1 MTKAKELATI
11 VLDNIE
17 AGRSEWQEFRKSVW
31 DLCDAVLSE
40 PDEPEK
46 LKGWIE
52 CTSTFYDNDR
62 VVLINIRDIS
72 SIYIINDPKDH
83 VLNAKTGICLRRSEE
98 VYYVK
103 ESYDEL
109 KQKIKEAS

>member
-1 MTKAKELATI
+1 MLSKKDLIEKLRQATREDCSHYGLLEGAM
-11 VLDNIE
+11 VFLMSLPD
-17 AGRSEWQEFRKSVW
+17 
-31 DLCDAVLSE
+31 SE
-40 PDEPEK
+40 PEP

-72 SIYIINDPKDH
+72 SIFIINDPKDH
-83 VLNAKTGICLRRSEE
+83 ALNALTGICLRRAEE
-98 VYYVK
+98 VYNVK
-103 ESYDEL
+103 ESYDSI